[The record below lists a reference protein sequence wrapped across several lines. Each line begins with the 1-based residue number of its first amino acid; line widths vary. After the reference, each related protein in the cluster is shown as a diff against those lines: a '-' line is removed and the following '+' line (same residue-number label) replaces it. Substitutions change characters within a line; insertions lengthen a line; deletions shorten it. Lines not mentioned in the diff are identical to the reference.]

1 MTHVDPPPRP
11 ATPPIPVRGRIS
23 WASVIGF
30 GTLGLFWPVL
40 RLMRMEAV
48 IGDLG
53 TALVALV
60 GTLLV
65 WMLGAGFGD
74 VPRPVITLTLS
85 GVLSGALL
93 IATTVLVGEWPDY
106 GVGLNVTAGAIEV
119 TRAAGLGA
127 LAGAGAAAIQRARR
141 RRA

>member
-1 MTHVDPPPRP
+1 M
-11 ATPPIPVRGRIS
+11 
-23 WASVIGF
+23 IGF

-40 RLMRMEAV
+40 RLVRLEAL

-74 VPRPVITLTLS
+74 VPRPVLTLTLS

-106 GVGLNVTAGAIEV
+106 GVGLNVTAGAIEIS
-119 TRAAGLGA
+119 RAAGLGA
-127 LAGAGAAAIQRARR
+127 LAGVIAGAIQRVRR